1 MTKRALG
8 LLSHSTGYLICIVLT
23 QSALAQ
29 GLDTPLTMQG
39 LDHLTPSS
47 AASRSVGGLLFGL
60 PGDPALMFSNPASLR
75 DLKGLQFSVGGLQ
88 QHVSTQQTQQW
99 IPEKYFA
106 GFSLL
111 MEGLTGGISDP
122 DPTKPGT
129 RFINAEDT
137 VQRPFDTIGPNW
149 SRSANRSLPIQLF
162 AAMPFFIG
170 EYRFSAGIG
179 VEEYANL
186 DHYYQNNN
194 VLAPSIGSQRPVP
207 ILLPLTG
214 DTVDANWYQ
223 YSQSRDGSIYGYGAA
238 VAVTLSDDLSLG
250 VSGLLL
256 KGTTDDSEMKRGRGL
271 LHFVY
276 IPQSYFF
283 VDSVYSHVSKTGTS
297 DFSGLEF
304 TVSAVYRGRNIT
316 LGASVKPPARITRK
330 YQTLVQM
337 DTTGLHSDQTINGQ
351 DEITLPWRGALGL
364 ALALRQNLTLGF
376 EYEFRPYASAV
387 YKNDAGRQSNP
398 WLSASLLHLGV
409 EYVPLEWLALR
420 GGVRQAAEVFQEEG
434 APIVGEPVG
443 YSIYSA
449 GAGITFGKIHLDI
462 TYEYSKMKY
471 QDLWESNVN
480 LYNQTS
486 HTVVAGVSYEFQ

>member
-1 MTKRALG
+1 MMKHPLTQLI
-8 LLSHSTGYLICIVLT
+8 HSTKYLICILLAH
-23 QSALAQ
+23 SALAQ

-39 LDHLTPSS
+39 LDHLTPPS
-47 AASRSVGGLLFGL
+47 AASRSVGGLLFGVQ
-60 PGDPALMFSNPASLR
+60 GDPAMMFSNPASLR
-75 DLKGLQFSVGGLQ
+75 GLKGLQLSISGLQ

-111 MEGLTGGISDP
+111 MEGLTGYISDP
-122 DPTKPGT
+122 DPTNPGT
-129 RFINAEDT
+129 RFINAKDT

-149 SRSANRSLPIQLF
+149 SRSTNRSLPIQLF
-162 AAMPFFIG
+162 AAMPFSIG

-194 VLAPSIGSQRPVP
+194 VLAPSIGSQRPAP

-238 VAVTLSDDLSLG
+238 VAVALSEDLSLG

-256 KGTTDDSEMKRGRGL
+256 KGTTDDREAKTGRGL

-283 VDSVYSHVSKTGTS
+283 VDSVYSHLSKTGTS
-297 DFSGLEF
+297 EFSGLEF
-304 TVSAVYRGRNIT
+304 TVSAVYRGRYIT
-316 LGASVKPPARITRK
+316 LGASVKPPATITRK
-330 YQTLVQM
+330 YQTRVQI
-337 DTTGLHSDQTINGQ
+337 DTMGLHSDQTISGQ
-351 DEITLPWRGALGL
+351 DEITVPWRGTLGL
-364 ALALRQNLTLGF
+364 ALALRKNLALGF

-387 YKNDAGRQSNP
+387 YKNDAGRESNP
-398 WLSASLLHLGV
+398 WLSASLLHFGV

-420 GGVRQAAEVFQEEG
+420 GGVREAAEVFQGEG
-434 APIVGEPVG
+434 AAIVGEPAG

-449 GAGITFGKIHLDI
+449 GAGITFGKFHLDI
-462 TYEYSKMKY
+462 TYEYAKMKY

-480 LYNQTS
+480 LNNQTS
-486 HTVVAGVSYEFQ
+486 HTVVAGVSYEFH